1 MERDLS
7 LLRCAQAHEWERDS
21 GDREA
26 RSLPG
31 IKNTSVQGAR
41 SRESTRKPAAAPFE
55 HVGMRNAQTCDSRV
69 TAGPR
74 AFRRKSPPR
83 STRPTARASCVA
95 ASGGKHLCENTSW
108 SGFPGQ
114 CHGRTWGITI
124 KPWLG
129 SRRTP
134 QKPMSPIPVAILLL
148 LDEPELSDSV
158 VMTARHT

>member
-7 LLRCAQAHEWERDS
+7 LLRCAQGHEWERDS

-74 AFRRKSPPR
+74 AFRRKSPTR
-83 STRPTARASCVA
+83 STRPTARTSCARHQA
-95 ASGGKHLCENTSW
+95 ASIFLRILPGTDLA
-108 SGFPGQ
+108 GQ
-114 CHGRTWGITI
+114 CHGRSWGITI